1 MISLVWPSNVTMM
14 WSGIRGMLFELGDVG
29 DDGSEIECIVC
40 ESGDVEREEEAIV
53 LLV

>member
-1 MISLVWPSNVTMM
+1 MLV
-14 WSGIRGMLFELGDVG
+14 ELGDVG
-29 DDGSEIECIVC
+29 DDGSECIVC